1 MPLPRWIHYQ
11 LLFKR
16 LFLIILLFQLSRL
29 VFGLANP
36 STLSSDYL
44 SIFLAGLRYDITAVC
59 ILNLPV
65 VLMHVYPSKF
75 SFSAGYQ
82 KIISTLIILL
92 NALALLFNYI
102 DAGWFPF
109 IQKRSTIDFFT
120 LISTGDDLQNNIGIY
135 LLDYWYLG
143 LLWVLSAVALFYF
156 ENNFRKSIF
165 TLPVKNQFLPTHLR
179 IGVAIL
185 LILFGVIGFRG
196 GMQLKP
202 LSIQA
207 AAKMVPSNSIPLVL
221 NTPYTL
227 LKSRDDQLLKE
238 PTFISMDAAKKIFNI
253 HRQTISDST
262 FNKKNVVLIIME
274 SFSYEYIS
282 YYRPDKSVTP
292 FLDSLMK
299 VSDTWP
305 NCFANA
311 KRSIEGIP
319 AVLSS
324 MPSLMDQSFINSAY
338 NVSNINSLASIL
350 QPHGYTTAFFH
361 GGNNGT
367 MGFDNFTK
375 LAGYSNYYG
384 KKEYDGPGE
393 DYDGHWGIFD
403 DKFFSFMIRKINSWK
418 TPFHT
423 AFFSVS
429 SHHPYT
435 IPSDYKNKIPRG
447 LTPVEQGM
455 AYADASLRS
464 FFELAKKQ
472 SWYDETI
479 FIITSDHSGP
489 ANTPYTSNRLGAYHI
504 PLLFV
509 NPQSTN
515 ARVHLEIAQQTD
527 ILPSTL
533 HLLNYSGK
541 YSSFGRNLFESSEG
555 WSINYSNQTWEL
567 ITDTR
572 ILQFD
577 GINTTHY
584 YLRQDSLLKND
595 LMNSNFS
602 PSDTSSLLLRA
613 ILQQYQFGLIH
624 NQLLQP

>member
-16 LFLIILLFQLSRL
+16 LILVIILFQLSRL
-29 VFGLANP
+29 VFGFANP
-36 STLSSDYL
+36 STVSSDYIA
-44 SIFLAGLRYDITAVC
+44 IFLAGMRYDITTIC

-65 VLMHVYPSKF
+65 LFMHVYPAKF
-75 SFSAGYQ
+75 SFTAGYQ
-82 KIISTLIILL
+82 KIISILTISL

-102 DAGWFPF
+102 DTGWFPF

-135 LLDYWYLG
+135 LLDFWYLVLFWG
-143 LLWVLSAVALFYF
+143 LSLFALIYF
-156 ENNFRKSIF
+156 ENRFRKSVIASQN
-165 TLPVKNQFLPTHLR
+165 KNQFLPTHLR
-179 IGVAIL
+179 IGIAVL
-185 LILFGVIGFRG
+185 LIIFGTIGFRG

-227 LKSRDDQLLKE
+227 FKSRDDQLLKE
-238 PTFISMDAAKKIFNI
+238 PTFIPMEEAKKIFNI
-253 HRQTISDST
+253 HQQVSSDST

-282 YYRPDKSVTP
+282 FYHPEKSITP

-350 QPHGYTTAFFH
+350 QPQGYTSAFFH

-375 LAGYSNYYG
+375 LAGYSNYFG
-384 KKEYDGPGE
+384 KKEYDGPSE

-403 DKFFSFMIRKINSWK
+403 DRFFSFMIRKINGF
-418 TPFHT
+418 TPPFHT
-423 AFFSVS
+423 AFFSIS

-435 IPSDYKNKIPRG
+435 IPSDYKNKIPKG
-447 LTPVEQGM
+447 LTPAQQGM
-455 AYADASLRS
+455 AYADASLGS
-464 FFELAKKQ
+464 FFDLAKKQ
-472 SWYDETI
+472 KWYDETI

-489 ANTPYTSNRLGAYHI
+489 ATTAYTSNRLGAYHI
-504 PLLFV
+504 PLVFI

-515 ARVHLEIAQQTD
+515 GKIHPETAQQTD
-527 ILPSTL
+527 ILPSAL
-533 HLLNYSGK
+533 HLLNYAGN
-541 YSSFGRNLFESSEG
+541 YSSLGRNLFKNSEG

-577 GINTTHY
+577 GTNTTHY
-584 YLRQDSLLKND
+584 YLRSDSLLTTD
-595 LMNSNFS
+595 LINTTF
-602 PSDTSSLLLRA
+602 PLKDTSSQLLRA
-613 ILQQYQFGLIH
+613 LLQQYHYGLIH
-624 NQLLQP
+624 NQILQP

>member
-1 MPLPRWIHYQ
+1 MPLLRWIHYQ

-16 LFLIILLFQLSRL
+16 LILVIILFQLSRL
-29 VFGLANP
+29 VFGFANP
-36 STLSSDYL
+36 STISSDYF
-44 SIFLAGLRYDITAVC
+44 SIFLAGLRYDITTIC

-65 VLMHVYPSKF
+65 LLMHVYPAKF
-75 SFSAGYQ
+75 SFTANYQ
-82 KIISTLIILL
+82 KIISILTISL

-102 DAGWFPF
+102 DTGWFPF

-135 LLDYWYLG
+135 LLDFWYLVLFWG
-143 LLWVLSAVALFYF
+143 LSLFALIYF
-156 ENNFRKSIF
+156 ENRFRKSVIASQN
-165 TLPVKNQFLPTHLR
+165 KNQFLPTHLR
-179 IGVAIL
+179 IGIAVL
-185 LILFGVIGFRG
+185 LIIFGTIGFRG

-227 LKSRDDQLLKE
+227 FKSRDDQLLKE
-238 PTFISMDAAKKIFNI
+238 PTFIPMEEAKKIFNI
-253 HRQTISDST
+253 HQQVSSDST

-282 YYRPDKSVTP
+282 FYHPEKSITP

-350 QPHGYTTAFFH
+350 QPQGYTSAFFH

-375 LAGYSNYYG
+375 LAGYSNYFG
-384 KKEYDGPGE
+384 KKEYDGPSE

-403 DKFFSFMIRKINSWK
+403 DRFFSFMIRKINGF
-418 TPFHT
+418 TPPFHT
-423 AFFSVS
+423 AFFSIS

-435 IPSDYKNKIPRG
+435 IPSDYKNKIPKG
-447 LTPVEQGM
+447 LTPAQQGM
-455 AYADASLRS
+455 AYADASLGS
-464 FFELAKKQ
+464 FFDLAKKQ
-472 SWYDETI
+472 KWYDETI

-489 ANTPYTSNRLGAYHI
+489 ATTAYTSNRLGAYHI
-504 PLLFV
+504 PLLFI

-515 ARVHLEIAQQTD
+515 GKMHPETAQQTD
-527 ILPSTL
+527 ILPSVL
-533 HLLNYSGK
+533 HLLNYTGK
-541 YSSFGRNLFESSEG
+541 YSSLGRNLFKNSEG

-577 GINTTHY
+577 GTNTTHY
-584 YLRQDSLLKND
+584 YLRSDSLLTTD
-595 LMNSNFS
+595 LINTTF
-602 PSDTSSLLLRA
+602 PLKDTSSQLLRA
-613 ILQQYQFGLIH
+613 LLQQYHYGLIH
-624 NQLLQP
+624 NQILQP

>member
-16 LFLIILLFQLSRL
+16 LILLIVLFQISRII
-29 VFGLANP
+29 FGFTNP
-36 STLSSDYL
+36 STVSSDYL
-44 SIFLAGLRYDITAVC
+44 SIVLAGMRYDITTIC
-59 ILNLPV
+59 ILNLLMIV
-65 VLMHVYPSKF
+65 MHVYPTKY
-75 SFSAGYQ
+75 SFSPSYQ
-82 KIISTLIILL
+82 KINSFLIITL
-92 NALALLFNYI
+92 NAFALLFNYI
-102 DAGWFPF
+102 DSGWFPF

-120 LISTGDDLQNNIGIY
+120 LISTGDDLKNNIGIY
-135 LLDYWYLG
+135 ILDYWYLAFC
-143 LLWVLSAVALFYF
+143 WVLSVISLFYF
-156 ENNFRKSIF
+156 EKKIRKSISA
-165 TLPVKNQFLPTHLR
+165 LSIKNQFLPTHLR

-185 LILFGVIGFRG
+185 LILFGIVGFRG
-196 GMQLKP
+196 GLQLKP

-207 AAKMVPSNSIPLVL
+207 AAKMVSSNAIPLVL

-238 PTFISMDAAKKIFNI
+238 PSFISMNAAKNIFNI
-253 HRQTISDST
+253 HQQLNSDST

-274 SFSYEYIS
+274 SFSYDYIS
-282 YYRPDKSVTP
+282 YYHPEKSTTP

-324 MPSLMDQSFINSAY
+324 LPSLMDQSFINSAY
-338 NVSNINSLASIL
+338 NVSTINSLASIL
-350 QPHGYTTAFFH
+350 EPHGYTCAFFH

-375 LAGYSNYYG
+375 LAGYSNYFG
-384 KKEYDGPGE
+384 KNEYDGPLE

-403 DKFFSFMIRKINSWK
+403 DKFFSFMIRKIDTWK
-418 TPFHT
+418 TPFHAT
-423 AFFSVS
+423 FFSVS

-435 IPSDYKNKIPRG
+435 IPSDFKNKIPKG

-455 AYADASLRS
+455 AYADASLRT
-464 FFELAKKQ
+464 FFDLAKNH

-489 ANTPYTSNRLGAYHI
+489 ATTTYSSNRLGAYHI
-504 PLLFV
+504 PLFFI
-509 NPQSTN
+509 NPQSN
-515 ARVHLEIAQQTD
+515 SSKVHPEIAQQTD
-527 ILPSTL
+527 ILPSAL

-541 YSSFGRNLFESSEG
+541 YSSFGRNLFESSTG

-577 GINTTHY
+577 GVNTTHY
-584 YLRQDSLLKND
+584 YLRQDSLLNND
-595 LMNSNFS
+595 LMNTTFPS
-602 PSDTSSLLLRA
+602 SDTSSLLIRT
-613 ILQQYQFGLIH
+613 ILQQYQYGLIH

>member
-16 LFLIILLFQLSRL
+16 LVFILVLFQLSRL
-29 VFGLANP
+29 VFGLTNP
-36 STLSSDYL
+36 STVSSPYFSL
-44 SIFLAGLRYDITAVC
+44 FLAGLRYDITAIC
-59 ILNLPV
+59 ILNLPL
-65 VLMHVYPSKF
+65 VLLHVYPSKF
-75 SFSAGYQ
+75 SFLPGYQ
-82 KIISTLIILL
+82 KIISFLLIAI
-92 NALALLFNYI
+92 NAFALLFNYI

-135 LLDYWYLG
+135 LLDFWYLG
-143 LLWVLSAVALFYF
+143 LMWGLSVAALFYF
-156 ENNFRKSIF
+156 EKNFRKSIF
-165 TLPVKNQFLPTHLR
+165 MLSVKNQFLPTHLR
-179 IGVAIL
+179 LGVAVL
-185 LILFGVIGFRG
+185 LIVFAVIGFRG

-238 PTFISMDAAKKIFNI
+238 PTFIPMSEAKKKFNI
-253 HRQTISDST
+253 HKHTMADST

-282 YYRPDKSVTP
+282 YYHPEKSITP

-299 VSDTWP
+299 VSETWP

-324 MPSLMDQSFINSAY
+324 LPSLMDQSFINSAY

-350 QPHGYTTAFFH
+350 QPYGYTTAFFH

-384 KKEYDGPGE
+384 KNEYDGLGE
-393 DYDGHWGIFD
+393 DDDGHWGIYD
-403 DKFFSFMIRKINSWK
+403 DKFFSFMIRKINTWK
-418 TPFHT
+418 TPFHA

-435 IPSDYKNKIPRG
+435 IPSDYKNKIPKG

-464 FFELAKKQ
+464 FFDLAKKQ

-489 ANTPYTSNRLGAYHI
+489 ATTSYTSNRLGAYHI

-509 NPQSTN
+509 NPSNTT
-515 ARVHLEIAQQTD
+515 AVVHPETAQQTD

-533 HLLNYSGK
+533 HLLNYTGR
-541 YSSFGRNLFESSEG
+541 YSSFGRNLFENSEG

-567 ITDTR
+567 ITDAR

-577 GINTTHY
+577 GTNITHY
-584 YLRQDSLLKND
+584 YLRQDSLLKHD
-595 LMNSNFS
+595 LINTTFS
-602 PSDTSSLLLRA
+602 PEDTSSLLLRA
-613 ILQQYQFGLIH
+613 ILQQYQYGLIH
-624 NQLLQP
+624 NHLLQP

>member
-1 MPLPRWIHYQ
+1 MPLLRWIHYQ

-16 LFLIILLFQLSRL
+16 LILVIILFQLSRL
-29 VFGLANP
+29 VFGFANP
-36 STLSSDYL
+36 STVSSDYIA
-44 SIFLAGLRYDITAVC
+44 IFLAGMRYDITTIC

-65 VLMHVYPSKF
+65 LFMHVYPSKF
-75 SFSAGYQ
+75 SFTAGYQ
-82 KIISTLIILL
+82 KIISILTISL

-102 DAGWFPF
+102 DTGWFPF

-135 LLDYWYLG
+135 LLDFWYLVLFWG
-143 LLWVLSAVALFYF
+143 LSLFALIYF
-156 ENNFRKSIF
+156 ENRFRKS
-165 TLPVKNQFLPTHLR
+165 VYASQNKNQFLPKHLR
-179 IGVAIL
+179 IGIAIL
-185 LILFGVIGFRG
+185 LIIFGTIGFRG

-227 LKSRDDQLLKE
+227 FKSRDDQLLKE
-238 PTFISMDAAKKIFNI
+238 PTFIPMDEAKKIFNI
-253 HRQTISDST
+253 HQQVSSDSA

-282 YYRPDKSVTP
+282 FYHPEKTITP

-299 VSDTWP
+299 VSDTWS

-350 QPHGYTTAFFH
+350 QPHGYTSAFFH

-375 LAGYSNYYG
+375 LAGYSNYFG
-384 KKEYDGPGE
+384 KKEYDGPSE

-403 DKFFSFMIRKINSWK
+403 DRFFSFMIRKINGF
-418 TPFHT
+418 TPPFHT
-423 AFFSVS
+423 AFFSIS

-435 IPSDYKNKIPRG
+435 IPSDYKNKIPKG
-447 LTPVEQGM
+447 LTPAQQGM
-455 AYADASLRS
+455 AYADASLGS
-464 FFELAKKQ
+464 FFDLAKKQ
-472 SWYDETI
+472 KWYDETI

-489 ANTPYTSNRLGAYHI
+489 ATTAYTSNRLGAYHI
-504 PLLFV
+504 PLVFI

-515 ARVHLEIAQQTD
+515 GKIHPETAQQTD
-527 ILPSTL
+527 ILPSAL
-533 HLLNYSGK
+533 HLLNYAGN
-541 YSSFGRNLFESSEG
+541 YSSLGRNLFKNSEG
-555 WSINYSNQTWEL
+555 WSMNYSNQTWEL

-577 GINTTHY
+577 GTNTTHY
-584 YLRQDSLLKND
+584 YLRSDSLLTTD
-595 LMNSNFS
+595 LINTTF
-602 PSDTSSLLLRA
+602 PLKDTSSQLLRA
-613 ILQQYQFGLIH
+613 LLQQYHYGLIH
-624 NQLLQP
+624 NQILQP

>member
-11 LLFKR
+11 ILFKR
-16 LFLIILLFQLSRL
+16 LLLLILLFQLSRII
-29 VFGLANP
+29 FGVTNP
-36 STLSSDYL
+36 STVSSDYL
-44 SIFLAGLRYDITAVC
+44 LIFLAGLRYDITVIC

-75 SFSAGYQ
+75 SFSKAYQ
-82 KIISTLIILL
+82 KTISILL
-92 NALALLFNYI
+92 IAINALALLLNYI

-109 IQKRSTIDFFT
+109 NQKRSTFDFFT
-120 LISTGDDLQNNIGIY
+120 LISTGDDLQNNLGTY
-135 LLDYWYLG
+135 LLDFWYLA
-143 LLWVLSAVALFYF
+143 LLWVLSVITLSNF
-156 ENNFRKSIF
+156 EKKFRKSISSISN
-165 TLPVKNQFLPTHLR
+165 KHEFLPTHLR
-179 IGVAIL
+179 IGLAVL
-185 LILFGVIGFRG
+185 LLLFGVIGFRG

-238 PTFISMDAAKKIFNI
+238 PSFIPLNEAKKIFNI
-253 HRQTISDST
+253 HQQLNSDST
-262 FNKKNVVLIIME
+262 FNNKNVVLIIME
-274 SFSYEYIS
+274 SFSYDYIS
-282 YYRPDKSVTP
+282 YYHPEKSTTP
-292 FLDSLMK
+292 FFDSLMR

-319 AVLSS
+319 AVVSS

-338 NVSNINSLASIL
+338 NVAKINSLASIL
-350 QPHGYTTAFFH
+350 KPFGYTSAFFH

-375 LAGYSNYYG
+375 LAGYEKYFG
-384 KKEYDGPGE
+384 KKEYDGPAE

-403 DKFFSFMIRKINSWK
+403 DKYFSFMIRKINQWK
-418 TPFHT
+418 TPFHA

-435 IPSDYKNKIPRG
+435 IPSDFKNKIPKG
-447 LTPVEQGM
+447 LSPVEQGM
-455 AYADASLRS
+455 AYADASLRA
-464 FFELAKKQ
+464 FFHLAKKQ
-472 SWYDETI
+472 SWYNETI

-489 ANTPYTSNRLGAYHI
+489 ATTPYTSNRIGAYHI

-509 NPQSTN
+509 NPQSAN
-515 ARVHLEIAQQTD
+515 AKTHLEIAQQTD
-527 ILPSTL
+527 ILPSVL
-533 HLLNYSGK
+533 HLLNYNGK
-541 YSSFGRNLFESSEG
+541 YSSFGRNLYESSEG
-555 WSINYSNQTWEL
+555 WSINYSNQTWQL
-567 ITDTR
+567 ITDKRT
-572 ILQFD
+572 LQFD

-584 YLRQDSLLKND
+584 YLRQDSLMQFD
-595 LMNSNFS
+595 LMKTSF
-602 PSDTSSLLLRA
+602 PSADTSSLLLRA

>member
-1 MPLPRWIHYQ
+1 MPLHRWIHYQ

-16 LFLIILLFQLSRL
+16 LLLLILLFQVSRII
-29 VFGLANP
+29 FGFTNP
-36 STLSSDYL
+36 STASSNYL
-44 SIFLAGLRYDITAVC
+44 AIFLAGLRYDITTIC

-65 VLMHVYPSKF
+65 LLMHVYPSKF
-75 SFSAGYQ
+75 SFSSGYQ
-82 KIISTLIILL
+82 KIISILIISL
-92 NALALLFNYI
+92 NALTLLFNYI
-102 DAGWFPF
+102 DTGWFPF

-135 LLDYWYLG
+135 ILDFWYLAV
-143 LLWVLSAVALFYF
+143 LWGMSVAALFYF
-156 ENNFRKSIF
+156 EKKFRKSIILSS
-165 TLPVKNQFLPTHLR
+165 TKIQFLPTHLR

-185 LILFGVIGFRG
+185 LVIFGIIGFRG

-227 LKSRDDQLLKE
+227 FKSRDDQLLKE
-238 PTFISMDAAKKIFNI
+238 PTFIPMDEAKTIFNI
-253 HRQTISDST
+253 HQHTTTDST

-282 YYRPDKSVTP
+282 FYHPEKPVTP

-299 VSDTWP
+299 VSDSWP

-350 QPHGYTTAFFH
+350 QPYGYTSAFFH

-375 LAGYSNYYG
+375 LAGYSNYFG
-384 KKEYDGPGE
+384 KKEYDGPSE

-403 DKFFSFMIRKINSWK
+403 DRFFSFMVSKINGF
-418 TPFHT
+418 TPPFHS
-423 AFFSVS
+423 AFFSIS

-435 IPSDYKNKIPRG
+435 IPSDYKSKIPNG
-447 LTPVEQGM
+447 LTPAQQGM
-455 AYADASLRS
+455 AYADASLQT

-472 SWYDETI
+472 KWYENTL

-489 ANTPYTSNRLGAYHI
+489 ATIPYTYNRLGAYHI
-504 PLLFV
+504 PLLFFD
-509 NPQSTN
+509 PQNAHSTI
-515 ARVHLEIAQQTD
+515 HSEIAQQTD
-527 ILPSTL
+527 ILPSAL
-533 HLLNYSGK
+533 GLLNFSGK
-541 YSSFGRNLFESSEG
+541 YTAFGRDLFASNRG
-555 WSINYSNQTWEL
+555 WSINYSNQTWEF
-567 ITDTR
+567 ITDSS
-572 ILQFD
+572 ILLFD
-577 GINTTHY
+577 GLNTTHY
-584 YLRQDSLLKND
+584 YLRSDSLLVNN
-595 LMNSNFS
+595 LINSNNVKI
-602 PSDTSSLLLRA
+602 DTSSVFLRS
-613 ILQQYQFGLIH
+613 ILQQYHYGLIH
-624 NQLLQP
+624 NQILQP

>member
-16 LFLIILLFQLSRL
+16 LILVIILFQLSRL
-29 VFGLANP
+29 VFGFANP
-36 STLSSDYL
+36 STVSSDYIA
-44 SIFLAGLRYDITAVC
+44 IFLAGMRYDITTIC

-65 VLMHVYPSKF
+65 LLMHVYPSKF
-75 SFSAGYQ
+75 SFSVGYQ
-82 KIISTLIILL
+82 KIISILTISL

-102 DAGWFPF
+102 DTGWFPF

-135 LLDYWYLG
+135 LLDFWYLVLFWG
-143 LLWVLSAVALFYF
+143 LSLFALIYF
-156 ENNFRKSIF
+156 ENRFRKSVIASQN
-165 TLPVKNQFLPTHLR
+165 KNQFLPTHLR
-179 IGVAIL
+179 IGIAVL
-185 LILFGVIGFRG
+185 LIIFGTIGFRG

-227 LKSRDDQLLKE
+227 FKSRDDQLLKE
-238 PTFISMDAAKKIFNI
+238 PSFIPMQEAKNIFNI
-253 HRQTISDST
+253 HQQVSSDSA

-282 YYRPDKSVTP
+282 FYHPEKSITP

-350 QPHGYTTAFFH
+350 QPQGYTSAFFH

-375 LAGYSNYYG
+375 LAGYSNYFG
-384 KKEYDGPGE
+384 KKEYDGPSE

-403 DKFFSFMIRKINSWK
+403 DRFFSFMIRKINGF
-418 TPFHT
+418 TPPFHT
-423 AFFSVS
+423 AFFSIS

-435 IPSDYKNKIPRG
+435 IPSDYKNKIPKG
-447 LTPVEQGM
+447 LTPAQQGM
-455 AYADASLRS
+455 AYADASLGS
-464 FFELAKKQ
+464 FFDLAKKQ
-472 SWYDETI
+472 KWYDETI

-489 ANTPYTSNRLGAYHI
+489 ATTAYTSNRLGAYHI
-504 PLLFV
+504 PLVFI

-515 ARVHLEIAQQTD
+515 GKIHPETAQQTD
-527 ILPSTL
+527 ILPSVL
-533 HLLNYSGK
+533 HLLNYTGK
-541 YSSFGRNLFESSEG
+541 YSSLGRNLFKNSEG

-567 ITDTR
+567 ITDTC

-577 GINTTHY
+577 GTNTTHY
-584 YLRQDSLLKND
+584 YLRSDSLLTTD
-595 LMNSNFS
+595 LINTTF
-602 PSDTSSLLLRA
+602 PLKDTSSQLLRA
-613 ILQQYQFGLIH
+613 LLQQYHYGLIH
-624 NQLLQP
+624 NQILQP

>member
-1 MPLPRWIHYQ
+1 MLLPRWIHYQ

-16 LFLIILLFQLSRL
+16 LLLVIVLFQLSRL
-29 VFGLANP
+29 VFGFTNP
-36 STLSSDYL
+36 STVSSDYIA
-44 SIFLAGLRYDITAVC
+44 IFLAGMRYDITTIC

-65 VLMHVYPSKF
+65 LLMHVYPSKF
-75 SFSAGYQ
+75 SFTAGYQ
-82 KIISTLIILL
+82 KIISILTISL

-102 DAGWFPF
+102 DTGWFPF

-135 LLDYWYLG
+135 LLDFWYLVLFLG
-143 LLWVLSAVALFYF
+143 LSVVTLIYF
-156 ENNFRKSIF
+156 EKKFRKSVIASQN
-165 TLPVKNQFLPTHLR
+165 KIQFLPTHLR
-179 IGVAIL
+179 IGIAVL
-185 LILFGVIGFRG
+185 LIILGIIGFRG

-238 PTFISMDAAKKIFNI
+238 PAFIPMDKAKNIFNI
-253 HRQTISDST
+253 HQQVSSDSA

-282 YYRPDKSVTP
+282 FYHPEKTITP

-350 QPHGYTTAFFH
+350 QPQGYTSAFFH

-375 LAGYSNYYG
+375 LAGYSNYFG
-384 KKEYDGPGE
+384 KKEYDGPSE

-403 DKFFSFMIRKINSWK
+403 DRFFSFMIRKINGFNP
-418 TPFHT
+418 PFHT
-423 AFFSVS
+423 AFFSIS

-435 IPSDYKNKIPRG
+435 IPSDYRNKIPSG
-447 LTPVEQGM
+447 LTPTQQGM

-464 FFELAKKQ
+464 FFDLAKKQ
-472 SWYDETI
+472 KWYDETI

-489 ANTPYTSNRLGAYHI
+489 ATTAYTSNRLGAYHI
-504 PLLFV
+504 PLLFI

-515 ARVHLEIAQQTD
+515 VKIHPETAQQTD
-527 ILPSTL
+527 ILPSAL
-533 HLLNYSGK
+533 HLLNYAGN
-541 YSSFGRNLFESSEG
+541 YSSLGRNLFKNSEG

-577 GINTTHY
+577 GTNTTHY
-584 YLRQDSLLKND
+584 YLRSDSLLTKD
-595 LMNSNFS
+595 LINTTF
-602 PSDTSSLLLRA
+602 PSKDTSSQLLRA
-613 ILQQYQFGLIH
+613 LLQQYHFGLIH
-624 NQLLQP
+624 NQILQP

>member
-1 MPLPRWIHYQ
+1 MPLLRWIHYQ

-16 LFLIILLFQLSRL
+16 LILLLALFQLSRFI
-29 VFGLANP
+29 FGFTNP
-36 STLSSDYL
+36 STVSSDYF
-44 SIFLAGLRYDITAVC
+44 SIFLAGLRYDITTIC

-65 VLMHVYPSKF
+65 LLMHVYPSKF

-82 KIISTLIILL
+82 KIISVLIISL
-92 NALALLFNYI
+92 NSLALLFNYI
-102 DAGWFPF
+102 DTGWFPF

-135 LLDYWYLG
+135 LLDFWYLVLFWG
-143 LLWVLSAVALFYF
+143 LSLFALIYF
-156 ENNFRKSIF
+156 EIRFRKSVNTSQNKI
-165 TLPVKNQFLPTHLR
+165 QFLPTHLR
-179 IGVAIL
+179 IGVAVL
-185 LILFGVIGFRG
+185 LIIFGIIGFRG

-227 LKSRDDQLLKE
+227 FKSRDDQLLKE
-238 PTFISMDAAKKIFNI
+238 PTFIPMEEAKKIFNI
-253 HRQTISDST
+253 HQVVSSDTT

-282 YYRPDKSVTP
+282 FYHPEKTITP

-350 QPHGYTTAFFH
+350 QPHGYTSVFFH

-375 LAGYSNYYG
+375 LAGYSKYFG
-384 KKEYDGPGE
+384 KKEYDGPSE

-403 DKFFSFMIRKINSWK
+403 DRFFSFMIRKINGF
-418 TPFHT
+418 TPPFHT
-423 AFFSVS
+423 AFFSIS

-435 IPSDYKNKIPRG
+435 IPSDYKNKIPSG
-447 LTPVEQGM
+447 LTPAQQGM

-464 FFELAKKQ
+464 FFDLAKKQ
-472 SWYDETI
+472 KWYDETI

-489 ANTPYTSNRLGAYHI
+489 ATTAYTSNRLGAYHI
-504 PLLFV
+504 PLLFI

-515 ARVHLEIAQQTD
+515 GKIHPETAQQTD
-527 ILPSTL
+527 ILPSAL
-533 HLLNYSGK
+533 HLLNYAGNYTSL
-541 YSSFGRNLFESSEG
+541 GRNLFKNEEG

-577 GINTTHY
+577 GTNTTHY
-584 YLRQDSLLKND
+584 YLRSDSLLTTD
-595 LMNSNFS
+595 LINTTF
-602 PSDTSSLLLRA
+602 PSKDTSSQLIRA
-613 ILQQYQFGLIH
+613 LLQQYHYGLIH
-624 NQLLQP
+624 NQILQP

>member
-1 MPLPRWIHYQ
+1 MPLLRWIHYQ

-16 LFLIILLFQLSRL
+16 LILLLTLYQISRFI
-29 VFGLANP
+29 FGFTNP
-36 STLSSDYL
+36 STVSSDYF
-44 SIFLAGLRYDITAVC
+44 SIFLAGLRYDITTIC

-65 VLMHVYPSKF
+65 LLMHVYPSKF

-82 KIISTLIILL
+82 KIISILIISL

-102 DAGWFPF
+102 DTGWFPF

-120 LISTGDDLQNNIGIY
+120 LISTGDDLQNNIGVY
-135 LLDYWYLG
+135 LLDFWYLVLFWG
-143 LLWVLSAVALFYF
+143 LSLFALIYF
-156 ENNFRKSIF
+156 EIRFRKSVI
-165 TLPVKNQFLPTHLR
+165 TSQNKNQFLPTHLR
-179 IGVAIL
+179 IGIAVL
-185 LILFGVIGFRG
+185 LIIFGIIGFRG

-227 LKSRDDQLLKE
+227 FKSRDDQLLKE
-238 PTFISMDAAKKIFNI
+238 PAFIPMEEAKKIFNI
-253 HRQTISDST
+253 HQQVSSDST

-282 YYRPDKSVTP
+282 FYHPEKTITP

-299 VSDTWP
+299 VSDSWP

-350 QPHGYTTAFFH
+350 QPHGYTSAFFH

-375 LAGYSNYYG
+375 LAGYSNYFG
-384 KKEYDGPGE
+384 KKEYDGPSE

-403 DKFFSFMIRKINSWK
+403 DRFFSFMIRKINGF
-418 TPFHT
+418 TPPFHT
-423 AFFSVS
+423 AFFSIS

-447 LTPVEQGM
+447 LTPAQQGM
-455 AYADASLRS
+455 AYADVSLRS

-472 SWYDETI
+472 KWYDNTL

-489 ANTPYTSNRLGAYHI
+489 TTTAYTSNRLGAYHI
-504 PLLFV
+504 PLLFI

-515 ARVHLEIAQQTD
+515 GKIHPETAQQTD
-527 ILPSTL
+527 ILPSVL
-533 HLLNYSGK
+533 HLLNYTGNYTSL
-541 YSSFGRNLFESSEG
+541 GRNLFKNEEG

-577 GINTTHY
+577 GTNTTHY
-584 YLRQDSLLKND
+584 YLRSDSLLTTD
-595 LMNSNFS
+595 LINTTF
-602 PSDTSSLLLRA
+602 PSKDTSSQLLRA
-613 ILQQYQFGLIH
+613 LLQQYHYGLIH
-624 NQLLQP
+624 NQILQP